1 MCVCMCFHHI
11 SRTSFNKL
19 LLMQLVLFPLLIS
32 NIATVLQEVTVLTL
46 LMSAFAK
53 LFATLKVQEVY
64 MIFKEI

>member
-1 MCVCMCFHHI
+1 
-11 SRTSFNKL
+11 
-19 LLMQLVLFPLLIS
+19 MQLVLFPLLIS